1 MSASMYALNITRQS
15 FLSLDVTVADT
26 QWARLRGLLG
36 RARLRH
42 DEGIWIVPSQGIH
55 TIGMLFPI
63 DVVYLDAN
71 CRVVYLEEQVRPMRI
86 TSVRLACRSVL
97 ELRPRTIYSSSTKVG
112 DQLLICTPADMEA
125 YWRSIGR
132 TEETLTTKRA

>member
-1 MSASMYALNITRQS
+1 MSANMYALNITRQS
-15 FLSLDVTVADT
+15 FLSLDVTRADT

-36 RARLRH
+36 RTRLRH
-42 DEGIWIVPSQGIH
+42 DEGVWIVPSQGIH

-86 TSVRLACRSVL
+86 TSVRFDCRSVL
-97 ELRPRTIYSSSTKVG
+97 ELRPKTIYSSSTKVG
-112 DQLLICTPADMEA
+112 DQLLICTPAEMQEYWKSSGQAVEA
-125 YWRSIGR
+125 LAGR
-132 TEETLTTKRA
+132 QE